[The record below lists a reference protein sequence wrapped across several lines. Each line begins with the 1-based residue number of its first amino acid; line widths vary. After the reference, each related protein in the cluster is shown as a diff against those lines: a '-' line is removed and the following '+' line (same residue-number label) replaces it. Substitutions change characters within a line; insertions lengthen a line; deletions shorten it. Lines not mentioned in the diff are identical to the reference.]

1 MNQTSSTCPADLQVH
16 HNFRWVLYANHIE
29 PVRSFLGR
37 YFRRQLANTTA
48 CCPVDVPGTG
58 STLMVVERVLE
69 WLPKVWQRVNRFL
82 ESHTSFDITIGMNRP
97 TLSVDDDD
105 DESKSYVRPLLQLE
119 TVTSVLVIHALINSS
134 VFRSWRNDG
143 VWWQLRSF
151 LTDRRNGCFFSF
163 FRWCCCLEKATIIL
177 ILTMPL

>member
-105 DESKSYVRPLLQLE
+105 DESKSYVRPLL
-119 TVTSVLVIHALINSS
+119 NSHERAGDT
-134 VFRSWRNDG
+134 RSDKQFG
-143 VWWQLRSF
+143 FQIM
-151 LTDRRNGCFFSF
+151 TE
-163 FRWCCCLEKATIIL
+163 RWCLMAAA
-177 ILTMPL
+177 